1 MQLCWYYNGILLV
14 FVSSSL
20 PLYLRSLSYLATLNS
35 HTILHSFWGVYTL
48 LLNYLITPRTNHTKV
63 CITYKILTQSHCVL
77 WSKKNRLNP
86 SIRPLYKIQ
95 LFSLICKRNKL
106 WDYWTSAYLFSCEW
120 YIWTSI
126 LSLRF
131 LMYSNWCHWLW

>member
-1 MQLCWYYNGILLV
+1 MQLCWYYDGCSLL
-14 FVSSSL
+14 
-20 PLYLRSLSYLATLNS
+20 LYRQLLSYSETLNS
-35 HTILHSFWGVYTL
+35 YTILHSFWGVCTL

-63 CITYKILTQSHCVL
+63 CIILKILPDSYDITCLCS

-95 LFSLICKRNKL
+95 IFSLICKRNKL

>member
-1 MQLCWYYNGILLV
+1 MQLCWYYDG
-14 FVSSSL
+14 SSL
-20 PLYLRSLSYLATLNS
+20 VLRYHYIYALILSWSYLATLNS
-35 HTILHSFWGVYTL
+35 HTILGGSWGVCTL

-63 CITYKILTQSHCVL
+63 CITYKIFTQSLYVL
-77 WSKKNRLNP
+77 WSKKIRLNP

-95 LFSLICKRNKL
+95 IFSLICKRNKL

>member
-20 PLYLRSLSYLATLNS
+20 LLYLRSLSYLATLNS
-35 HTILHSFWGVYTL
+35 HTILHSFWGVCTL

-63 CITYKILTQSHCVL
+63 CITYKIFTQSPYVL
-77 WSKKNRLNP
+77 WSKKIRLNP

-95 LFSLICKRNKL
+95 LFSLICKRNKHRSL
-106 WDYWTSAYLFSCEW
+106 TVRLHIYSPVSDTSERLYYLYDS
-120 YIWTSI
+120 
-126 LSLRF
+126 
-131 LMYSNWCHWLW
+131 